1 MHGAC
6 VFENKE
12 QYDKAN
18 KILTVVLQNAL
29 EKDHLTREQYD
40 AINAFQLKVA
50 EKERYI
56 AYHVRKHIPLTFD
69 AMTTSPVESI
79 NCHIKHISKA
89 NGKNNASRS
98 LQLITQDTDLRIS
111 DVLKRNQRELQ
122 LNVIGSKL
130 PDTHLFSRKCVF
142 MLNDQFDSRKLHK
155 CAMVAL
161 DSWIVW
167 NFDLVSLCIMQRCE
181 CYILYDTN
189 ILQTTS
195 HLRII
200 LNPYHTC
207 KKPPSPK
214 FQQDIHKL
222 GELFPR
228 FLNVYTV
235 SVTSKGNQNF
245 LQCDCQLY
253 TRCGIPCCH
262 VFKVTDAVTKEMISI
277 QHWKV
282 FPVHYG
288 AENSPLSM
296 SLMRKVAWQKDH
308 ETFGMPIS
316 ASTYKQCYRV
326 INRLGNERSPAVYP
340 LLYNDITEYEYRR
353 AIYVLTTKNTV
364 NLKELDQEFSLVGGY
379 LSIE

>member
-1 MHGAC
+1 MILIYFKLLHTYELFYIPITRAKSHHHPN
-6 VFENKE
+6 FNKT
-12 QYDKAN
+12 Y
-18 KILTVVLQNAL
+18 
-29 EKDHLTREQYD
+29 
-40 AINAFQLKVA
+40 IN
-50 EKERYI
+50 
-56 AYHVRKHIPLTFD
+56 
-69 AMTTSPVESI
+69 
-79 NCHIKHISKA
+79 
-89 NGKNNASRS
+89 
-98 LQLITQDTDLRIS
+98 
-111 DVLKRNQRELQ
+111 
-122 LNVIGSKL
+122 
-130 PDTHLFSRKCVF
+130 
-142 MLNDQFDSRKLHK
+142 
-155 CAMVAL
+155 
-161 DSWIVW
+161 
-167 NFDLVSLCIMQRCE
+167 LVSC
-181 CYILYDTN
+181 
-189 ILQTTS
+189 
-195 HLRII
+195 
-200 LNPYHTC
+200 
-207 KKPPSPK
+207 
-214 FQQDIHKL
+214 FQ
-222 GELFPR
+222 G
-228 FLNVYTV
+228 FLMYTV

-308 ETFGMPIS
+308 ETFGTPIS

-326 INRLGNERSPAVYP
+326 INRLGNKRSPAVYP